1 MEIDGLF
8 ESLDK
13 AMILGGL
20 VFAVLLLIGA
30 IGCRMYE
37 FFFPDKRP
45 SPWEDGWGEEETPLE
60 DEEVGSQPNDRSSN
74 DADII

>member
-20 VFAVLLLIGA
+20 VFAVLQLTGA
-30 IGCRMYE
+30 IGCRIYE
-37 FFFPDKRP
+37 FLFPDKRP
-45 SPWEDGWGEEETPLE
+45 FPWENERGEEETPPDNEPELQRPDDVRE
-60 DEEVGSQPNDRSSN
+60 R
-74 DADII
+74 

>member
-30 IGCRMYE
+30 IGCRIYE
-37 FFFPDKRP
+37 FLFPDKRP
-45 SPWEDGWGEEETPLE
+45 FPWEDGWGEKETPSDDGEGLHKPME
-60 DEEVGSQPNDRSSN
+60 DKKGNT
-74 DADII
+74 

>member
-30 IGCRMYE
+30 IGCRIYE
-37 FFFPDKRP
+37 FLFPDKRP
-45 SPWEDGWGEEETPLE
+45 FPWEDEWGEEETLSE
-60 DEEVGSQPNDRSSN
+60 DGEGLHKTIEDKKGDT
-74 DADII
+74 